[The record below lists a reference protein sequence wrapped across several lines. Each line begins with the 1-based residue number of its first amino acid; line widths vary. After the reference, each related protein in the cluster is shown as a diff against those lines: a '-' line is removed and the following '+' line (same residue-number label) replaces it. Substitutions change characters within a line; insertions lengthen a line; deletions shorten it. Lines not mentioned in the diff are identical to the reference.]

1 MSGKRV
7 TMQQVAD
14 EAGVSRTTVSF
25 VLNNTPNVNISAATR
40 ARVWQAVANLN
51 YARTFAARSLATGR
65 SQTIAFILRQMPD
78 ELLVNAFLGGLLSGV
93 TQAISAD
100 NYRLLFE
107 AVGHDASA
115 GAYTELVRTQR
126 VDGLIISGPV
136 VDDIELRRLH
146 RENVPIVVNGKP
158 DFEEL
163 YSVDVDNVASAR
175 TAVQHLIDLG
185 HRRIAHITNGPLNYT
200 ASSDRLEGYQQ
211 GLLNAGLPCEDRY
224 VQVNPTFTDQGGYEA
239 MRRLLDLPE
248 RPTAVFAASD
258 VVAFG
263 AIRAIQEAGLRI
275 PTDISIVGF
284 DDIPLVSY
292 LAPGLT
298 TIHIPVIQLGVRAGE
313 MLMQLIQGDTPV
325 PRRVLLETRLVIRH
339 STAPLQES

>member
-1 MSGKRV
+1 MSGKRI

-51 YARTFAARSLATGR
+51 YARAFAARSLATGR
-65 SQTIAFILRQMPD
+65 SQTVAFILRQMPD

-93 TQAISAD
+93 SQAISTD

-107 AVGHDASA
+107 AVGHDTPA

-136 VDDIELRRLH
+136 VNDTELRNLH
-146 RENVPIVVNGKP
+146 REKVPIVINGKP

-163 YSVDVDNVASAR
+163 YSVDVDNITSAQI
-175 TAVQHLIDLG
+175 AVEHLIELG

-200 ASSDRLEGYQQ
+200 ASRDRLEGYRRALQS
-211 GLLNAGLPCEDRY
+211 AGLPWEEDY
-224 VQVNPTFTDQGGYEA
+224 VQINPTFTDQGGYDA
-239 MRRLLDLPE
+239 MCTLLNLPK

-275 PTDISIVGF
+275 PADISIVGF
-284 DDIPLVSY
+284 DDIPLGSY

-298 TIHIPVIQLGVRAGE
+298 TIRIPVVELGMRAGE
-313 MLMQLIQGDTPV
+313 MVMQLIQGEKPAEH
-325 PRRVLLETRLVIRH
+325 RVLLGTQLVRRQ
-339 STAPLQES
+339 STAPCHDR